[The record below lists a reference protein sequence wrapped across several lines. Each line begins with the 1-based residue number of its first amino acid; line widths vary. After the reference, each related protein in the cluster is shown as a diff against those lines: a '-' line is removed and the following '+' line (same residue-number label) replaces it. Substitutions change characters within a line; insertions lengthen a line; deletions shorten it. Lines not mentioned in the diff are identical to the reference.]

1 MFEHTGEYQN
11 YCGLTGTPDF
21 LDALAEFYTRS
32 VYKNVFLLFISRQEL
47 YSNNENTKEPLTIL
61 PGSELKLVSNFIS
74 KKFFHAE
81 TIFNFYMFSK
91 TLVGMFN

>member
-21 LDALAEFYTRS
+21 LDALAELYTRS

-47 YSNNENTKEPLTIL
+47 YSNN
-61 PGSELKLVSNFIS
+61 
-74 KKFFHAE
+74 
-81 TIFNFYMFSK
+81 
-91 TLVGMFN
+91 